1 MGIIAKAMELGN
13 EIANSTE
20 LKSFREAEAA
30 VLSNSEAYELVRKFT
45 AEQHKVREAHM
56 NGTISDELRQ
66 SIQAIHTELMQN
78 PIAKEYIESQRRF
91 DQVIQNINYI
101 LQQAISGNSC
111 SSGGG

>member
-1 MGIIAKAMELGN
+1 MGIITKAMELGN

-45 AEQHKVREAHM
+45 AEQHNIRQAHM
-56 NGTISDELRQ
+56 NGNITDEQRQ
-66 SIQAIHTELMQN
+66 SIQALHTKVMQN

-91 DQVIQNINYI
+91 DQVIQNINHI